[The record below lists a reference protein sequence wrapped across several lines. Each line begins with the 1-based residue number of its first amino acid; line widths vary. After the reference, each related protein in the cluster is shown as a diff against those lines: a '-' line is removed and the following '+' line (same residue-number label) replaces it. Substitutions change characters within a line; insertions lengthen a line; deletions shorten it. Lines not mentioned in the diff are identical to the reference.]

1 MAPILGGDCRV
12 RRVFSGWILT
22 DQAVPLVKSFNF
34 HLIDEFY
41 HLLFNA
47 STALSLEDIDMLQ
60 ANGLVLIDALFDR
73 GRSQFQTLF
82 LVLVGSLLLT
92 LSAKVQVPFYP
103 VPMTLQ
109 TLVVLLIGVAFG
121 WRMGV
126 ATVLAYLAQGAM
138 GLPVFAGTPE
148 KGLGLLYMAGPT
160 GGYLVGFALAA
171 ATTGWL
177 AERGLDRS
185 VIGTAIAMV
194 AGNVMIY
201 ACGLVWLS
209 TFVGMDK
216 AVTFGMA
223 PFLFGDLLK
232 IALAIVTMPMIWKF
246 LNRHQ
251 L

>member
-1 MAPILGGDCRV
+1 M
-12 RRVFSGWILT
+12 T
-22 DQAVPLVKSFNF
+22 DQAVPLVKFFDF
-34 HLIDEFY
+34 HLIDEPSN
-41 HLLFNA
+41 LLFNA
-47 STALSLEDIDMLQ
+47 LKEFVLEGMSMLQ
-60 ANGLVLIDALFDR
+60 ANRLVLIDALLDR
-73 GRSQFQTLF
+73 GLSQFRTLF
-82 LVLVGSLLLT
+82 LVLAGSLLLT

-121 WRMGV
+121 WRMGF

-185 VIGTAIAMV
+185 AIGTAIAMV
-194 AGNVMIY
+194 AGNIVIY

-209 TFVGMDK
+209 TFVGMEK

-223 PFLFGDLLK
+223 PFLFGDLVK
-232 IALAIVTMPMIWKF
+232 IALATVTLPMIWKF

>member
-1 MAPILGGDCRV
+1 
-12 RRVFSGWILT
+12 
-22 DQAVPLVKSFNF
+22 
-34 HLIDEFY
+34 
-41 HLLFNA
+41 
-47 STALSLEDIDMLQ
+47 MLQ
-60 ANGLVLIDALFDR
+60 AQRLVLIDALLDR
-73 GRSQFQTLF
+73 GHSQFRTLF
-82 LVLVGSLLLT
+82 LVLAGSMVLT

-171 ATTGWL
+171 AVTGWL
-177 AERGLDRS
+177 AERGLDRT
-185 VIGTAIAMV
+185 VIGTAVAMIAGTV
-194 AGNVMIY
+194 VIY

-209 TFVGMDK
+209 NFVGIEK
-216 AVTFGMA
+216 AVAFGMT
-223 PFLFGDLLK
+223 PFLFGDLVK
-232 IALAIVTMPMIWKF
+232 VALATATLPMIWK
-246 LNRHQ
+246 LINRHQ

>member
-1 MAPILGGDCRV
+1 
-12 RRVFSGWILT
+12 
-22 DQAVPLVKSFNF
+22 
-34 HLIDEFY
+34 
-41 HLLFNA
+41 
-47 STALSLEDIDMLQ
+47 MLQ
-60 ANGLVLIDALFDR
+60 AQRLVLIDALLDR
-73 GRSQFQTLF
+73 GQSQFRTLF
-82 LVLVGSLLLT
+82 LVLAGSMVLT

-160 GGYLVGFALAA
+160 GGYLMGFALAA
-171 ATTGWL
+171 AVTGWL
-177 AERGLDRS
+177 AERGLDRT
-185 VIGTAIAMV
+185 VIGTAVAMIAGTV
-194 AGNVMIY
+194 VIY

-209 TFVGMDK
+209 NFVGMEK
-216 AVTFGMA
+216 AVAFGIT
-223 PFLFGDLLK
+223 PFLFGDLVK
-232 IALAIVTMPMIWKF
+232 VALATATLPMIWK
-246 LNRHQ
+246 LINRHQ

>member
-1 MAPILGGDCRV
+1 
-12 RRVFSGWILT
+12 
-22 DQAVPLVKSFNF
+22 
-34 HLIDEFY
+34 
-41 HLLFNA
+41 
-47 STALSLEDIDMLQ
+47 MLQ
-60 ANGLVLIDALFDR
+60 AQRLVLIDALMDR
-73 GRSQFQTLF
+73 GQSQVRTLL
-82 LVLVGSLLLT
+82 LVLAGSMVLT

-121 WRMGV
+121 WRMGF

-171 ATTGWL
+171 AVTGWL

-185 VIGTAIAMV
+185 AIGTAVAMV
-194 AGNVMIY
+194 AGNVVIY

-209 TFVGMDK
+209 NFVGMER
-216 AVTFGMA
+216 AVAFGMT
-223 PFLFGDLLK
+223 PFLFGDLVK
-232 IALAIVTMPMIWKF
+232 VALATATLPMLWKF
-246 LNRHQ
+246 INRHQ

>member
-1 MAPILGGDCRV
+1 
-12 RRVFSGWILT
+12 
-22 DQAVPLVKSFNF
+22 
-34 HLIDEFY
+34 
-41 HLLFNA
+41 
-47 STALSLEDIDMLQ
+47 MLQ
-60 ANGLVLIDALFDR
+60 ARRLVLIDAVLDR
-73 GRSQFQTLF
+73 GQSQFWTLL
-82 LVLVGSLLLT
+82 LVLVGSVALT

-121 WRMGV
+121 WRMGF

-171 ATTGWL
+171 AVTGWL

-185 VIGTAIAMV
+185 AIGTAIAMV
-194 AGNVMIY
+194 VGNGIIY
-201 ACGLVWLS
+201 ACGLIWLS
-209 TFVGMDK
+209 NFVGLEK
-216 AVTFGMA
+216 AVALGMT
-223 PFLFGDLLK
+223 PFLLGDLVK
-232 IALAIVTMPMIWKF
+232 VALATTTLPMIWK
-246 LNRHQ
+246 LIDRRQ

>member
-1 MAPILGGDCRV
+1 
-12 RRVFSGWILT
+12 LT
-22 DQAVPLVKSFNF
+22 DEAVPLVKFFDF
-34 HLIDEFY
+34 HLIDEPSNF
-41 HLLFNA
+41 LFNA
-47 STALSLEDIDMLQ
+47 LKEFVVEGMSMLQ
-60 ANGLVLIDALFDR
+60 ANRLVLIDALLDR
-73 GRSQFQTLF
+73 GNSQFRTLF
-82 LVLVGSLLLT
+82 LVLAGSLLLT
-92 LSAKVQVPFYP
+92 VSAKVQVPFYP

-121 WRMGV
+121 WRMGF

-177 AERGLDRS
+177 AERGLDRTA
-185 VIGTAIAMV
+185 IGTAIAMV
-194 AGNVMIY
+194 AGNVVIY

-209 TFVGMDK
+209 NFVGMEK

-223 PFLFGDLLK
+223 PFLFGDLVK
-232 IALAIVTMPMIWKF
+232 IALATVTLPMVWKF

>member
-1 MAPILGGDCRV
+1 MTSIAECADYL
-12 RRVFSGWILT
+12 SGWIPT
-22 DQAVPLVKSFNF
+22 DQLVPLVKSFNF
-34 HLIDEFY
+34 HLIDESS

-47 STALSLEDIDMLQ
+47 STTLSLEGIDMLQ

-82 LVLVGSLLLT
+82 LVLAISLLLT

-109 TLVVLLIGVAFG
+109 TLVVLLIGVTFG

-126 ATVLAYLAQGAM
+126 AIVLAYLAQGAM

-160 GGYLVGFALAA
+160 GGYLMGFVLAA

-185 VIGTAIAMV
+185 LIGTAIAMI
-194 AGNVMIY
+194 AGNVVIY

-223 PFLFGDLLK
+223 PFLFGDLMK
-232 IALAIVTMPMIWKF
+232 IALATVTMPMIWKF

>member
-1 MAPILGGDCRV
+1 
-12 RRVFSGWILT
+12 
-22 DQAVPLVKSFNF
+22 
-34 HLIDEFY
+34 
-41 HLLFNA
+41 
-47 STALSLEDIDMLQ
+47 MLQ
-60 ANGLVLIDALFDR
+60 ANRLVLIDALLDK
-73 GRSQFQTLF
+73 GSSQFRTLF
-82 LVLVGSLLLT
+82 LVLAGSLLLT
-92 LSAKVQVPFYP
+92 VSAKVQVPFYP

-121 WRMGV
+121 WRMGF

-148 KGLGLLYMAGPT
+148 KGLGLLYMTGPT

-177 AERGLDRS
+177 AERGFDRTA
-185 VIGTAIAMV
+185 IGTAIAMV
-194 AGNVMIY
+194 AGNVVIY

-209 TFVGMDK
+209 NFVGMEK
-216 AVTFGMA
+216 AATFGMA
-223 PFLFGDLLK
+223 PFVFGDLVK
-232 IALAIVTMPMIWKF
+232 IALATVTLPMIWKF

>member
-1 MAPILGGDCRV
+1 MLKG
-12 RRVFSGWILT
+12 RR
-22 DQAVPLVKSFNF
+22 
-34 HLIDEFY
+34 
-41 HLLFNA
+41 
-47 STALSLEDIDMLQ
+47 MLQ
-60 ANGLVLIDALFDR
+60 AQRLVLIDALLDR
-73 GRSQFQTLF
+73 GHSQFRTLF
-82 LVLVGSLLLT
+82 LVLAGSMVLT

-171 ATTGWL
+171 AVTGWL
-177 AERGLDRS
+177 AERGLDRT
-185 VIGTAIAMV
+185 VIGTAVAMIAGTV
-194 AGNVMIY
+194 VIY

-209 TFVGMDK
+209 NFVGIEK
-216 AVTFGMA
+216 AVAFGMT
-223 PFLFGDLLK
+223 PFLFGDLVK
-232 IALAIVTMPMIWKF
+232 VALATATLPMIWK
-246 LNRHQ
+246 LINRHQ